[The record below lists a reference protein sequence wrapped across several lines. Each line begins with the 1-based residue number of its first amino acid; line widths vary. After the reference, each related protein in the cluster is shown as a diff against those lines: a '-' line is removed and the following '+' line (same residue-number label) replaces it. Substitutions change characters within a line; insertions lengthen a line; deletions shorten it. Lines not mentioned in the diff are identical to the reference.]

1 MLTACQ
7 DLERGTSNQ
16 GPGAVTLWGGGAL
29 PFGLRSVS
37 PGPAQTTIYGEAQIP
52 RMAYTS
58 LSWVFAL
65 RNQSLTHPPL
75 ASPTNKTQMFDSPLK
90 GKIP

>member
-1 MLTACQ
+1 MAPPTRDREQSHC
-7 DLERGTSNQ
+7 G
-16 GPGAVTLWGGGAL
+16 GGGAL